1 MVSYSEQSIDNNE
14 THLFCYKTG
23 KGAEMLLLF
32 HGFGQDHTA
41 FNSLVEELTETFTI
55 YSFDLFFHGKSAW
68 LKDEEPLEKSQW
80 KNLIDEFLRKNN
92 IDKFSTG
99 GFSLGGKFA
108 MATAES
114 FPERAKKLFL
124 FAPDGIRTN
133 PWYSLATYPLLIRR
147 LFKSMILKPGRF
159 FSLVKIADQLRISD
173 KALLRF
179 VESQMNTI
187 EKRQRVYFSWV
198 VFRHLKFKME
208 EIGTLLDTYTIDT
221 LIVTG
226 RFDNVITS
234 ENMRYLAK
242 HSNRVI
248 LKELECGHNK
258 LLNHAEL
265 PKTVKDFMLSV

>member
-1 MVSYSEQSIDNNE
+1 MVSYLEQSIDNNGG
-14 THLFCYKTG
+14 HLFCYKTG

-41 FNSLVEELTETFTI
+41 FNSLTDALSEIFTI
-55 YSFDLFFHGKSAW
+55 YSFDLFFHGRSTW
-68 LKDEEPLEKSQW
+68 LQNEEPLEKSQW
-80 KNLIDEFLRKNN
+80 RIFISEFLQKNN

-108 MATAES
+108 MATAEL
-114 FPERAKKLFL
+114 FPTRVKKLFL

-147 LFKSMILKPGRF
+147 LFKSMILKPQRF
-159 FSLVKIADQLRISD
+159 FSLVRMADRLRISD

-179 VESQMNTI
+179 VESQMDTI
-187 EKRQRVYFSWV
+187 EKRQRVYFTWV
-198 VFRHLKFKME
+198 VFRHLKFDMVE
-208 EIGTLLDTYTIDT
+208 MGGLLDTHAIDT

-226 RFDNVITS
+226 RFDNVILS
-234 ENMRYLAK
+234 KNMRYLAE
-242 HSNRVI
+242 HSHKVI

-258 LLNHAEL
+258 LLNHSEL
-265 PKTVKDFMLSV
+265 PKSVKDFMFSV